1 MNDRSLDPPEF
12 AASFRR
18 FIELMNQQADPG
30 GSPIVERIRAHLGS
44 DPTKL
49 PVLAE
54 EWERYEQ
61 PNLQVALAHYIQ
73 RPGVRTEFIG
83 IAAENKRYGVLGLS
97 DMLSRGIGPYSRT
110 LVEGPVDYINFHLD
124 DDRLLPC
131 VQFGLHFLTTPQG
144 PLVVFVSGPSDQMG
158 PRQKGRVEVMATEE
172 PRATDFM
179 RTLMRLMQE
188 HSVYR
193 GKVISLAPGQMGVQT
208 LVQFHR
214 LPDVRRDDVILP
226 DGLIDR
232 LERQTVGMS
241 SQRDTLRAAGR
252 SLKRGILLY
261 GPPGVG
267 KTLTVMYL
275 VGRMRERTVLLM
287 TGRGLGLVSSVM
299 HMARTLQPAMVVMED
314 VDLIAQERGIPFM
327 PSGPVLF
334 DLLNEMDGL
343 REDIDVIFMLTTN
356 RPDILEPALAAR
368 PGRVDLVL
376 ELPLP
381 DAAAR
386 RRLIELYARG
396 LELRDVDLDAVIDR
410 TEGASPAYIKELL
423 RKAAVLAALA
433 DGSVVRQTHL
443 DQALAELAEGGR
455 LAERIL
461 GFRPDM
467 PAGAPPA
474 GPMTPI
480 GMPATVVRRAT

>member
-1 MNDRSLDPPEF
+1 
-12 AASFRR
+12 
-18 FIELMNQQADPG
+18 
-30 GSPIVERIRAHLGS
+30 
-44 DPTKL
+44 
-49 PVLAE
+49 
-54 EWERYEQ
+54 
-61 PNLQVALAHYIQ
+61 
-73 RPGVRTEFIG
+73 
-83 IAAENKRYGVLGLS
+83 
-97 DMLSRGIGPYSRT
+97 
-110 LVEGPVDYINFHLD
+110 
-124 DDRLLPC
+124 
-131 VQFGLHFLTTPQG
+131 
-144 PLVVFVSGPSDQMG
+144 
-158 PRQKGRVEVMATEE
+158 
-172 PRATDFM
+172 
-179 RTLMRLMQE
+179 
-188 HSVYR
+188 
-193 GKVISLAPGQMGVQT
+193 
-208 LVQFHR
+208 
-214 LPDVRRDDVILP
+214 
-226 DGLIDR
+226 
-232 LERQTVGMS
+232 
-241 SQRDTLRAAGR
+241 
-252 SLKRGILLY
+252 
-261 GPPGVG
+261 
-267 KTLTVMYL
+267 
-275 VGRMRERTVLLM
+275 
-287 TGRGLGLVSSVM
+287 
-299 HMARTLQPAMVVMED
+299 MED

-461 GFRPDM
+461 GFRPDV

-474 GPMTPI
+474 GPITPI